1 MCTHY
6 SEGDNLTSFS
16 WTAEKK
22 TADLSPAPP
31 NLWLLVREFLKQ
43 SVLKTPALEHNMLSS
58 WCPQAVWKTRIIQ
71 TQRHVT
77 SPDASVQISGL
88 HKFLEYD
95 TKLEVPA
102 ITTDLENIN
111 ASDLKKIECFH
122 ILERVN

>member
-6 SEGDNLTSFS
+6 SEGDNLTFLTDSK
-16 WTAEKK
+16 KK
-22 TADLSPAPP
+22 TADVSPAPP

-43 SVLKTPALEHNMLSS
+43 SVLKTPALEYNMLSS
-58 WCPQAVWKTRIIQ
+58 WYPQAVCKTSVIQ

-88 HKFLEYD
+88 HKILEYD
-95 TKLEVPA
+95 TKLEVPS
-102 ITTDLENIN
+102 ITTDLENIK

-122 ILERVN
+122 ILDRVN